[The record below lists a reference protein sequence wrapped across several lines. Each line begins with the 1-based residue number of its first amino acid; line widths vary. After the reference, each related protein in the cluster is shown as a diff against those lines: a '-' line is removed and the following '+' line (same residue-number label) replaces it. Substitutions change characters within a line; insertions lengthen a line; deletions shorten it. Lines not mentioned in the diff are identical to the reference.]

1 MRLVK
6 LHGSISWLRRIKDG
20 QVIETEYN
28 LDASETIGK
37 SSLYED
43 EIMMYP
49 LLENHLYL
57 DPYIQMFYCL
67 NKEWQTKRVCIIIGY
82 SFGDD
87 IITNIFSTFLNKN
100 KQKKIILVHPHA
112 GDIISSIFDKE
123 LHDNFVPIEKKFG
136 QANYRE
142 VNDEI
147 KQTLLVL

>member
-49 LLENHLYL
+49 LLENHLY
-57 DPYIQMFYCL
+57 
-67 NKEWQTKRVCIIIGY
+67 R
-82 SFGDD
+82 
-87 IITNIFSTFLNKN
+87 
-100 KQKKIILVHPHA
+100 ILIH
-112 GDIISSIFDKE
+112 ISRCFI
-123 LHDNFVPIEKKFG
+123 V
-136 QANYRE
+136 
-142 VNDEI
+142 
-147 KQTLLVL
+147 

>member
-1 MRLVK
+1 
-6 LHGSISWLRRIKDG
+6 
-20 QVIETEYN
+20 
-28 LDASETIGK
+28 
-37 SSLYED
+37 
-43 EIMMYP
+43 
-49 LLENHLYL
+49 
-57 DPYIQMFYCL
+57 MFYCL